1 MQRLLEDIRAGLH
14 YLVHNPLYI
23 GKVLY
28 KGKIYEGEHEELVSE
43 DTFNAVQ
50 ALSRDVWRTQVNKHR
65 PIEGLRRDI
74 LYCGKCGSHIV
85 PTYGKKGSR
94 KHFYYVCQKC
104 RDKGYK
110 SCPTRTVRQATFNE
124 ALLNEL
130 SRRGVLNT
138 EMLWNLDTETQNNE
152 KNNREDYLSL

>member
-28 KGKIYEGEHEELVSE
+28 KGKIYEGEHEGLVSE